1 MNAREIVGKEII
13 GEEGSKIGIVKDI
26 VVDTTSWQVKAFEV
40 QLAKN
45 VAHEFGMK
53 RIIGSTLVPL
63 NVDVVKGVGD
73 TIILKIPKKQIQSMI
88 DVTRSE
94 DAKPEKRSTA

>member
-13 GEEGSKIGIVKDI
+13 GEEGSRIGIVKDI
-26 VVDTTSWQVKAFEV
+26 VVDTTSWQVKPFEV
-40 QLAKN
+40 QLAKS

-63 NVDVVKGVGD
+63 NVDVVKGIGD
-73 TIILKIPKKQIQSMI
+73 TVILKIPKRQIQAMI
-88 DVTRSE
+88 DAIHSD
-94 DAKPEKRSTA
+94 DAGLEKRSTA